1 MAEDAAH
8 AAYLRRLGLDH
19 APEPTLETLRIL
31 HARHLARIPY
41 ENLGIMLGRPP
52 SVDPDACVRRIGE
65 VGRLGYCFHQNAAAE
80 VLLRGLGYDI
90 ERRHGQ
96 VWTGDAGPAAEG
108 DLNHLVLIVRIPGED
123 GRWWFDVGLG
133 DGFATPLAVVQGD
146 VEDAAGFTYRL
157 DEVGADGWTFH
168 HDPSGTFTG
177 VRVTGRPSD
186 GAAVA
191 KAHRHLSTSPES
203 GFVRR
208 FVAQRRDGTG
218 IDTVR
223 GCLLT
228 RTEPSTRTERELLT
242 FGDWRAALVDVVGL
256 PLDDVAPD
264 DLRGLFDRMLTEHH
278 AWVAAG
284 RP

>member
-1 MAEDAAH
+1 MADVAAH
-8 AAYLRRLGLDH
+8 AAYLQRLGLDH
-19 APEPTLETLRIL
+19 APEPTLERLRIL

-52 SVDPDACVRRIGE
+52 SVDPDDCVRRVGE

-80 VLLRGLGYDI
+80 VLLRGLGYDV

-96 VWTGDAGPAAEG
+96 VWTGDAGPAADG
-108 DLNHLVLIVRIPGED
+108 DLNHLVLVVRIPGED

-133 DGFATPLAVVQGD
+133 DGFASPLELIDGD
-146 VEDAAGFTYRL
+146 VTDTAAFAYRL
-157 DEVGADGWTFH
+157 DGVAADGWRFH

-177 VRVTGRPSD
+177 VLVTGRPSD

-191 KAHRHLSTSPES
+191 AAHRHLSTSPDS

-208 FVAQRRDGTG
+208 FVAQRRDDTG

-228 RTEPSTRTERELLT
+228 RTEPRAQTERELLS
-242 FGDWRAALVDVVGL
+242 FDDWRAALVHVVGL
-256 PLDDVAPD
+256 PLDDVAQD
-264 DLRGLFDRMLTEHH
+264 DLRGLFDAMLGDHR